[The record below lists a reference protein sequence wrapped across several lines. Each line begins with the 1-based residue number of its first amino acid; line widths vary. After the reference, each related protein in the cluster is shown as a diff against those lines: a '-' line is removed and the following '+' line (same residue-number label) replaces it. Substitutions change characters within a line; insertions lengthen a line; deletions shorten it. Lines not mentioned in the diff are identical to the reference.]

1 MLCCIIFCKDLWLQ
15 EMLWLHIHLAQAP
28 SSLTNYYDLPQQQNQ
43 QGSTSSKQAT

>member
-1 MLCCIIFCKDLWLQ
+1 
-15 EMLWLHIHLAQAP
+15 LWLHIHLAQAP